1 MEYYDNAARGMERGA
16 VSLLEDVGARSRFL
30 TRTYLNLTGAVAAF
44 AAIETL
50 LFTFCSDAIVN
61 LFTASG
67 TLTGIVLLALCLGGP
82 FVANAILNASKTRV
96 GHYVAL
102 AFYVALYVLIFMP
115 ILAVALHFTDDGGL
129 PLIGQAAGLTISL
142 FVALTAAVFVT
153 RKDFSFLR
161 SFLVFATLAAL
172 GLIIASMLFGFA
184 LGAVF
189 AGAMIALACGYILY
203 DTSNVMLHCDESMD
217 VVASIELFAS
227 LMTLF
232 YSVLHLLLSLNRD

>member
-30 TRTYLNLTGAVAAF
+30 TKTYLNLTGAVAAF

-50 LFTFCSDAIVN
+50 LVAFCGDAIVN

-67 TLTGIVLLALCLGGP
+67 KLTGFVILALCLGGP
-82 FVANAILNASKTRV
+82 FVANAILNASKTKV

-102 AFYVALYVLIFMP
+102 AFYVAMYVLIFMP
-115 ILAVALHFTDDGGL
+115 ILAVALLFTDGGL
-129 PLIGQAAGLTISL
+129 ALIGQAAGLTVSL

-161 SFLVFATLAAL
+161 AFLVFASFAAL
-172 GLIIASMLFGFA
+172 GLILASMLFGFA

-203 DTSNVMLHCDESMD
+203 DTSKVMLHCDESMD

-232 YSVLHLLLSLNRD
+232 YYVLHLLLSLNRD

>member
-1 MEYYDNAARGMERGA
+1 MEYYNNATCEMERGA

-30 TRTYLNLTGAVAAF
+30 TRTYLNLTGAVVAF

-50 LFTFCSDAIVN
+50 LFAFFGAEIATFWLANAKV
-61 LFTASG
+61 
-67 TLTGIVLLALCLGGP
+67 TGIALLILCLGGP
-82 FVANAILNASKTRV
+82 FVANAILNASKTKF

-115 ILAVALHFTDDGGL
+115 ILTIALRFTDGGL
-129 PLIGQAAGLTISL
+129 PLVGQAAGLTISL

-172 GLIIASMLFGFA
+172 GLIVASMLFGFA
-184 LGAVF
+184 LGVVF
-189 AGAMIALACGYILY
+189 SGAMIALACCYILY
-203 DTSNVMLHCDESMD
+203 DTSKVMLHCDETMD

-232 YSVLHLLLSLNRD
+232 YYVLHLLLSLNRD

>member
-1 MEYYDNAARGMERGA
+1 MEYYDSATREMERGA

-44 AAIETL
+44 ATIETL
-50 LFTFCSDAIVN
+50 LFAFCRDAIVN
-61 LFTASG
+61 LFTSSG
-67 TLTGIVLLALCLGGP
+67 QLTGFVLLALCLGGP
-82 FVANAILNASKTRV
+82 FVANAILNASKTKV

-102 AFYVALYVLIFMP
+102 AFYVAMYVAIFMP
-115 ILAVALHFTDDGGL
+115 ILAVALHFTDGGL
-129 PLIGQAAGLTISL
+129 RLIGQAAGLTISL

-161 SFLVFATLAAL
+161 SFLVFASFAAL
-172 GLIIASMLFGFA
+172 GLILASLIFGFT
-184 LGAVF
+184 LGIVF
-189 AGAMIALACGYILY
+189 TGAMIALACCYILF
-203 DTSNVMLHCDESMD
+203 DTSKVMLHCDETMD

-232 YSVLHLLLSLNRD
+232 YYVLHLLLSLNRD

>member
-1 MEYYDNAARGMERGA
+1 MEYYDNAVREMERGA

-44 AAIETL
+44 AAIETF
-50 LFTFCSDAIVN
+50 LFAFCGDAIVN
-61 LFTASG
+61 LFASNSK
-67 TLTGIVLLALCLGGP
+67 LTGFVILGLCLGGP
-82 FVANAILNASKTRV
+82 FVANAILNASKTKV

-102 AFYVALYVLIFMP
+102 AFYVAMYVAIFMP
-115 ILAVALHFTDDGGL
+115 ILAVALRLTDGGL
-129 PLIGQAAGLTISL
+129 SLVGQAAGLTVST

-161 SFLVFATLAAL
+161 AFLVFASFTAL
-172 GLIIASMLFGFA
+172 GLILASMLFGFT
-184 LGAVF
+184 LGVVF
-189 AGAMIALACGYILY
+189 SGAMIALACGYILY
-203 DTSNVMLHCDESMD
+203 DTSKVMLHCDESMD

-232 YSVLHLLLSLNRD
+232 YYVLHLLLSLSRD

>member
-30 TRTYLNLTGAVAAF
+30 TKTYLNLTGAVAAF

-50 LFTFCSDAIVN
+50 LFAFCGVAIMN
-61 LFTASG
+61 LWLANAKV
-67 TLTGIVLLALCLGGP
+67 TGIAILVLCLGGP
-82 FVANAILNASKTRV
+82 FVANAILSASKTKF

-102 AFYVALYVLIFMP
+102 AFYVAMYVLIFMP
-115 ILAVALHFTDDGGL
+115 ILAIALHFVDGGL
-129 PLIGQAAGLTISL
+129 ALVGQAAGLTVSL
-142 FVALTAAVFVT
+142 FIALTAAVFIT

-161 SFLVFATLAAL
+161 AFLVFASFAAL
-172 GLIIASMLFGFA
+172 GLILASMLFGFA
-184 LGAVF
+184 LGVVF
-189 AGAMIALACGYILY
+189 SGAMIALACGYILY
-203 DTSNVMLHCDESMD
+203 DTSKVMLHCDESMD

-232 YSVLHLLLSLNRD
+232 YYVLHLLLSLNRD

>member
-50 LFTFCSDAIVN
+50 LFAFCGDAIVN

-67 TLTGIVLLALCLGGP
+67 KLTGIVLLALCLGGP
-82 FVANAILNASKTRV
+82 FIANAILNASKTKV

-115 ILAVALHFTDDGGL
+115 ILAVALHFTDGGL
-129 PLIGQAAGLTISL
+129 TLIGQAAGLTISL

-161 SFLVFATLAAL
+161 SFLVFASFAAL
-172 GLIIASMLFGFA
+172 GLILASMLFGFA

-203 DTSNVMLHCDESMD
+203 DTSRVMLHCDESMD

-232 YSVLHLLLSLNRD
+232 YYVLHLLLSLNRE

>member
-1 MEYYDNAARGMERGA
+1 MEYYDNATRSMERGA

-30 TRTYLNLTGAVAAF
+30 TKTYLNLTGAVAAF

-50 LFTFCSDAIVN
+50 LFAFFQAEIVN

-67 TLTGIVLLALCLGGP
+67 KLTGIVILALCLGGP
-82 FVANAILNASKTRV
+82 FVANAILNASKTKF

-102 AFYVALYVLIFMP
+102 AFYVAMYVLIFMP
-115 ILAVALHFTDDGGL
+115 ILAVALHFTDGGL
-129 PLIGQAAGLTISL
+129 GLIGQAAGLTISL

-161 SFLVFATLAAL
+161 AFLLFASFAAL
-172 GLIIASMLFGFA
+172 GLILASMLFGFA

-203 DTSNVMLHCDESMD
+203 DTSKVMLHCDETMD

-232 YSVLHLLLSLNRD
+232 YYVLQLLLSLNRD

>member
-44 AAIETL
+44 AMIETL
-50 LFTFCSDAIVN
+50 LFAFCRDAIANFWLANAKV
-61 LFTASG
+61 SG
-67 TLTGIVLLALCLGGP
+67 IAILILCLGGP
-82 FVANAILNASKTRV
+82 FVANAILNASKTKV

-102 AFYVALYVLIFMP
+102 AFYVAMYVLIFMP
-115 ILAVALHFTDDGGL
+115 ILAVALHFTDGGL
-129 PLIGQAAGLTISL
+129 SLVGQAAGLTVSL

-161 SFLVFATLAAL
+161 SFLVFASFAAL
-172 GLIIASMLFGFA
+172 GLILASMLFGFA

-203 DTSNVMLHCDESMD
+203 DTSKVMLHCDETMD

-232 YSVLHLLLSLNRD
+232 YYVLHLLLSLNRE